1 MAAMEPKYVNLPN
14 LWHWRYIVMKTL
26 YAVHGFFAF
35 MDCYGP
41 LLPVWGV
48 CAWHIGIDRLESKMA
63 DCVYGI
69 NKNYDNHL
77 NNIF

>member
-26 YAVHGFFAF
+26 YSVIGFFAF
-35 MDCYGP
+35 MGCYGP

-63 DCVYGI
+63 DCVYGV
-69 NKNYDNHL
+69 NNNDNHL